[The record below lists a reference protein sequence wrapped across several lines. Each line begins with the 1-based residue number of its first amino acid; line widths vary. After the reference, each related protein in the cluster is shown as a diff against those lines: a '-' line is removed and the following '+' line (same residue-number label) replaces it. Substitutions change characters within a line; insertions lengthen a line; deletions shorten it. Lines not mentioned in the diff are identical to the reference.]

1 MSFEKVLISL
11 SLGFG
16 EDMDDK
22 LNCEEGVDDLE

>member
-11 SLGFG
+11 SLGLG
-16 EDMDDK
+16 EEFEDK